1 MAGPTP
7 SGDALGTGGLQ
18 RLNGT
23 QILSYGVSSHSFGVG
38 NIEPMVILNVSIGFF
53 RKYSV
58 GFTRLILRN
67 TIQKDKKMKDV
78 KEALLSRTSVRRYER
93 EVIPQETMDFIYKAI
108 ENTPTSYNG
117 QQFSVID
124 IDDQALKEELY
135 VMTNQKQLKTCNRLL
150 IFCSDYNKITRLAE
164 RKGFNVPEFTNTM
177 DGVTIGIIDASLA
190 MMSAVVAAQAAGLG
204 SNCIGYLRT
213 VDPARLAEMLKLPKG
228 VFVVCGLALGVPREQ
243 PDLKPKQGDSLMFHK
258 NHYRQDTE
266 KMVDELE
273 EYDNIVKEYNQ
284 TRSGGTTTNDW
295 CDHILDYYRHA
306 MEYRILDYLKAQGY
320 DIKH

>member
-1 MAGPTP
+1 
-7 SGDALGTGGLQ
+7 
-18 RLNGT
+18 
-23 QILSYGVSSHSFGVG
+23 
-38 NIEPMVILNVSIGFF
+38 
-53 RKYSV
+53 
-58 GFTRLILRN
+58 
-67 TIQKDKKMKDV
+67 MKDV

-273 EYDNIVKEYNQ
+273 
-284 TRSGGTTTNDW
+284 
-295 CDHILDYYRHA
+295 
-306 MEYRILDYLKAQGY
+306 
-320 DIKH
+320 